1 MLHVYIP
8 RKKRNPHL
16 CFHLKNFGKYKQD
29 FANSVYLWEG
39 DWVNLELGQRGSY
52 IFDFMYFYLNF
63 IWFCY
68 DWFVLREECYTL
80 TWKKQILVFV
90 GISITPHLFYS
101 RNLLEKAMALKINTH
116 LKKSLETK
124 HIRIWLLVLPFPV
137 YCLVSCWISLHFL
150 ICTIRVIIKHCRTF
164 VRIRNSMCYKV
175 DIDEVLVMELE
186 ARSWT
191 GLELPHVGLMGISV
205 WLGQSQ
211 FAQLSHCHYC

>member
-39 DWVNLELGQRGSY
+39 DWVNLELGQRASY

-63 IWFCY
+63 LWFCY
-68 DWFVLREECYTL
+68 EWFVLREECYTL

-101 RNLLEKAMALKINTH
+101 RNLLLVKNKHPPEEKFGNWTH
-116 LKKSLETK
+116 QDLTSGSAFSC
-124 HIRIWLLVLPFPV
+124 LL
-137 YCLVSCWISLHFL
+137 SCKLLNFFAFL
-150 ICTIRVIIKHCRTF
+150 ISTKVLQCFIITLIVHIKKCKE
-164 VRIRNSMCYKV
+164 I
-175 DIDEVLVMELE
+175 
-186 ARSWT
+186 
-191 GLELPHVGLMGISV
+191 
-205 WLGQSQ
+205 Q
-211 FAQLSHCHYC
+211 QLTRQ